1 MTAVVCFKGGGM
13 SSARGSRAASEDR
26 SDEVCRLREEWVKA
40 FNQREVERVI
50 GFYTDD
56 AIESP
61 LNGAPAANGKA
72 AIRDALKAVFA
83 AGFQELE
90 VPRTQVGHTDP
101 LAVELAT
108 YTVKCPVNGGPA
120 RCETGRLVAT
130 WRRAENGEFKITISV
145 WSRELS
151 DADD

>member
-1 MTAVVCFKGGGM
+1 M
-13 SSARGSRAASEDR
+13 
-26 SDEVCRLREEWVKA
+26 REKWVKA

-50 GFYTDD
+50 SFYAKD

-72 AIRDALKAVFA
+72 AIRESLKAVLA
-83 AGFQELE
+83 AGFHELKI
-90 VPRTQVGHTDP
+90 PRTQVGHTEP

-108 YTVKCPVNGGPA
+108 YTVRYPA
-120 RCETGRLVAT
+120 NSDSAHGEKGRLVAT
-130 WRRAENGEFKITISV
+130 WRRVENGEFEITISV

-151 DADD
+151 DGDD